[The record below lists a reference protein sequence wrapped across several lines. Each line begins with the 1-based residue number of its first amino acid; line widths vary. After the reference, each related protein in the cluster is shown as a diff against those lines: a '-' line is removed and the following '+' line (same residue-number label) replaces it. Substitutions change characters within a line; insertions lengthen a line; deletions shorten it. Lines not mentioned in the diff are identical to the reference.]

1 MRKFVL
7 AAVAVAA
14 LAAAVPASA
23 QVFYSNDPAAGD
35 GSEGAATPGYGAN
48 GGISFGYATLGRPSQ
63 DQALTRRGHVT
74 SKTAAAKSASH
85 GVSTGTG
92 SDY

>member
-48 GGISFGYATLGRPSQ
+48 TGIAFGYAPLGRPSH
-63 DQALTRRGHVT
+63 DQAVTTRGHVT
-74 SKTAAAKSASH
+74 PKGAAAKGASH
-85 GVSTGTG
+85 GTDGN
-92 SDY
+92 DY